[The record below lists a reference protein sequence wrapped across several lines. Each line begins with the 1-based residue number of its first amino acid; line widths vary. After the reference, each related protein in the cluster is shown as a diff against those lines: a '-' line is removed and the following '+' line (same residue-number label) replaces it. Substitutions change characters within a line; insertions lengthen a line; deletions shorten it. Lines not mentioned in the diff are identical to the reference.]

1 MGHRGAQKGPKAAR
15 GGEGAQRGWRV
26 RPARAPAPPLALS
39 PFLPSPAGSATEPRA
54 GPRKPTRP
62 FSSPASYA
70 QRTNDGRGLENSSD
84 GGRAESGVP
93 PGPSFRHGGARSR
106 APRASVG
113 GGVRLVRLAPHL
125 QKSARKP
132 RRPASA
138 DGALVLGVGREWGR
152 SCVRGS
158 GSNRE
163 APPLALVARSPK
175 AEVRNPDWQDP

>member
-1 MGHRGAQKGPKAAR
+1 MG
-15 GGEGAQRGWRV
+15 V
-26 RPARAPAPPLALS
+26 
-39 PFLPSPAGSATEPRA
+39 
-54 GPRKPTRP
+54 
-62 FSSPASYA
+62 
-70 QRTNDGRGLENSSD
+70 
-84 GGRAESGVP
+84 
-93 PGPSFRHGGARSR
+93 
-106 APRASVG
+106 
-113 GGVRLVRLAPHL
+113 GVRLVRLAPHL

-138 DGALVLGVGREWGR
+138 DGALVLGRWGKGWGG